1 MKIKIR
7 LLLLVLVMLA
17 QLGHG
22 QTAKYSN
29 DFLAIGADA
38 RAMAMGQ
45 ASISQ
50 GQQAF
55 SLFYNPGLTAD
66 SATKY
71 RANALHAEYFAGAA
85 AYDALAF
92 SLQRAHETFSVGII
106 RLGIDDIP
114 NTLNLYDPNGNINYN
129 NISTFSAAD
138 YALFLG
144 YGKRIK
150 SWSVGVS
157 TKLIYRQIGPFA
169 QAFGLG
175 FDVGA
180 VRNLGKYRF
189 GMAIRNATST
199 FSLWTFN
206 RAALQSGLEKAGNLF
221 PQGSLEIALPSI
233 HGGISRYFQFNSTW
247 SMQAEFAF
255 AILTDG
261 RRNELLSTNV
271 GSLVPSLGLEFGY
284 EQRFFARAGIAR
296 LGRDPIA
303 NQVDFTPSLG
313 AGIRLGAFQVDYAMT
328 QIGDRTEGMFSN
340 ILSLAWRM

>member
-1 MKIKIR
+1 MKIKFGI
-7 LLLLVLVMLA
+7 LSFLLVSIA
-17 QLGHG
+17 CTGWG

-45 ASISQ
+45 AGLSQ
-50 GQQAF
+50 GNQAF

-66 SATKY
+66 SSTKY

-85 AYDALAF
+85 VYDALAF
-92 SLQRAHETFSVGII
+92 SLQRPKETFSIGLI

-144 YGKRIK
+144 YAKRVK
-150 SWSVGVS
+150 NWSLGVS

-175 FDVGA
+175 FDLGG
-180 VRNLGKYRF
+180 VRNIGKYRL
-189 GMAIRNATST
+189 GIALRNATST

-206 RAALQSGLEKAGNLF
+206 RSALQSGLEKAGNLF
-221 PQGSLEIALPSI
+221 PQGNLEIALPSL
-233 HGGISRYFQFNSTW
+233 HAGISRMIQFNASW
-247 SMQAEFAF
+247 SLNMELAMAL
-255 AILTDG
+255 LTDG
-261 RRNELLSTNV
+261 RRNELLTTDF
-271 GSLVPSLGLEFGY
+271 GSLVPSLGLEVGY
-284 EQRFFARAGIAR
+284 EKRFFARAGIAR
-296 LGRDPIA
+296 LGKDALSGEI
-303 NQVDFTPSLG
+303 DFTPSLG

-328 QIGDRTEGMFSN
+328 HIGDRTEGMFSN
-340 ILSLAWRM
+340 ILSLGWRM

>member
-1 MKIKIR
+1 MKIISR
-7 LLLLVLVMLA
+7 LLLPAMLLLA
-17 QLGHG
+17 HQGVA

-38 RAMAMGQ
+38 RTMAMGQ
-45 ASISQ
+45 AGISQ
-50 GQQAF
+50 GNQAF
-55 SLFYNPGLTAD
+55 SVFYNPGLAAD
-66 SATKY
+66 SAATY

-85 AYDALAF
+85 VYDALAF
-92 SLQRAHETFSVGII
+92 SLQRPKETFSIALV

-144 YGKRIK
+144 YSKRVK
-150 SWSVGVS
+150 SWSLGVA

-175 FDVGA
+175 FDLGA
-180 VRNLGKYRF
+180 VRKLGKYQV
-189 GMAIRNATST
+189 GLSVRNATST
-199 FSLWTFN
+199 FTLWTFSKN
-206 RAALQSGLEKAGNLF
+206 ALQSGLEKAGNLF
-221 PQGSLEIALPSI
+221 PEGSLEVALPSF
-233 HGGISRYFQFNSTW
+233 HGGISRLYKLSSAW
-247 SMQAEFAF
+247 SMQAELAL

-271 GSLVPSLGLEFGY
+271 GSLVPSLGLEIGY
-284 EQRFFARAGIAR
+284 ENRFFARAGIAR
-296 LGRDPIA
+296 IGRDPIA
-303 NQVDFTPSLG
+303 NQVEITPSLG

-328 QIGDRTEGMFSN
+328 QIGDRTAGMFSN
-340 ILSLAWRM
+340 VLSLGWRM